1 MVSKLRR
8 TILLVILGLAVL
20 GAVAFSLYNVLAY
33 NSFTNA
39 VVQKNGLKI
48 SPCIV
53 DSRNFTCIP
62 KRGWKWPVEGKFFRG
77 FQVELSEGFKNRV
90 LEIIKADGDVQRLLN
105 EGYNVSSIKIAQ
117 VKFVVQE
124 GGEITIEAT
133 KAIVVLTNGNGSRAC
148 VEVDLKAGA
157 VTRIVVM
164 NVKVIEK
171 GSLT

>member
-1 MVSKLRR
+1 MRR
-8 TILLVILGLAVL
+8 SVLLVILGLAVL
-20 GAVAFSLYNVLAY
+20 GAVIFSLYNALASLACVGFD
-33 NSFTNA
+33 NGFT
-39 VVQKNGLKI
+39 QKNGLKI

-62 KRGWKWPVEGKFFRG
+62 KRGWEWSMRDKFFRG

-90 LEIIKADGDVQRLLN
+90 LEIIKSDEDVQRLLN

-117 VKFVVQE
+117 VKLVVRE
-124 GGEITIEAT
+124 SGEIAIEAI
-133 KAIVVLTNGNGSRAC
+133 KAIVVLTNGNGGRAC
-148 VEVDLKAGA
+148 VEVDLKAGS

-171 GSLT
+171 GSST